1 MPNIRTHY
9 DNLQI
14 ARTASDAV
22 VRSAYRGLSQ
32 QHHPDKNPN
41 DRKTAERRMKV
52 INEAYAVLSDPVKR
66 REHDQWITQM
76 EGETQTSQPD
86 IRPSATATQVAYDFV
101 VYPSRKKMGWM
112 FLGSIIFVAI
122 GVGLF
127 MENKKESS
135 WLHEVMRSVAIYLGV
150 PFFGF
155 CGVFYFARLINPSPS
170 IVINEHGVQV
180 MTFGGATLRWSEIA
194 DVRIEE
200 YQKNRFLAIFPTNP
214 EIVMKRQSL
223 WGRAGTKFNA
233 SFMGRPPAIVIAE
246 ALVGMPLE
254 KLIGEMT
261 SRMPRA

>member
-9 DNLQI
+9 NNLQI

-22 VRSAYRGLSQ
+22 VRAAYRALSQ

-41 DRKTAERRMKV
+41 DRESAERIMKV

-66 REHDQWITQM
+66 REHDQWIEKM
-76 EGETQTSQPD
+76 EGEKKTSQQD
-86 IRPSATATQVAYDFV
+86 IKSSTATTQVAHDFI
-101 VYPSRKKMGWM
+101 VYPSKKKMGWI
-112 FLGSIIFVAI
+112 FLFSIIFMAI
-122 GVGLF
+122 GFGLF
-127 MENKKESS
+127 MENNKEGS
-135 WLHEVMRSVAIYLGV
+135 WLHEVMRIVVIYLGV

-155 CGVFYFARLINPSPS
+155 CGVFCFARLINPSPS

-223 WGRAGTKFNA
+223 WGRVGTKFNA
-233 SFMGRPPAIVIAE
+233 SFLGMPPAIFIAE

-254 KLIGEMT
+254 QLIGEMT